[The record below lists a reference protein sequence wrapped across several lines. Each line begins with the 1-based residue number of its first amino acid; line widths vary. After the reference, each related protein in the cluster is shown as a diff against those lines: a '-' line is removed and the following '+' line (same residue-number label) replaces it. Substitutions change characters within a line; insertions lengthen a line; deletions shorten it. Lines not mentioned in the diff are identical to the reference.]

1 MRVLKEFKIS
11 NVKLNNRICI
21 APMCQYSA
29 INGNPS
35 KWHYSHLGRLMK
47 LGAGLMI
54 IESTAV
60 SKRGKISKND
70 LTLENKK
77 NFIEFKKL
85 THFLRKIS
93 STKIGIQLSHSGR
106 NGSKTVPWIKS
117 NFPLKKGW
125 ETIAPSSIKRDK
137 HWPFPKEM
145 TKKDI
150 KIVRE
155 NFISAA
161 NYSKKIGFD
170 CLEIHMAHG
179 YLLHQFF
186 SPISNLRKDEYGGSL
201 KNRCKFPIDIAKDV
215 RKVWPKN
222 KILGARITG
231 YDWMDKKGSSVD
243 DAVYLSN
250 ELKKIGLDYVCV
262 SSGGIIPKTKVNKL
276 KRGYQVFLAK
286 KIKIKSKIIVKTTGM
301 IKDIKHAEQIVKNKD
316 ADLVSF
322 ARKFINSPNWLIKEL
337 VKRNKKIEIPN
348 QYKRCF

>member
-11 NVKLNNRICI
+11 KVKLNNRICI

-35 KWHYSHLGRLMK
+35 KWHYSHLGKLMK

-60 SKRGKISKND
+60 SKNGRISKND
-70 LTLENKK
+70 LTLENRK
-77 NFIEFKKL
+77 NFTEFKKL

-93 STKIGIQLSHSGR
+93 STKIGIQLAHSGR

-117 NFPLKKGW
+117 NSPLKKKGW
-125 ETIAPSSIKRDK
+125 QTIAPSRIKRDK

-150 KIVRE
+150 KSVRE

-186 SPISNLRKDEYGGSL
+186 SPISNLRKDEFGGSL
-201 KNRCKFPIDIAKDV
+201 KNRCRFLIEIAKDI

-231 YDWMDKKGSSVD
+231 YDWMDKKGSSVSD
-243 DAVYLSN
+243 SVYLTK
-250 ELKKIGLDYVCV
+250 ELKKIGFNYVCV
-262 SSGGIIPKTKVNKL
+262 SSGGIIPKTKIK
-276 KRGYQVFLAK
+276 KGKKGYQVFLAK
-286 KIKIKSKIIVKTTGM
+286 KLKLIQKS
-301 IKDIKHAEQIVKNKD
+301 Q
-316 ADLVSF
+316 
-322 ARKFINSPNWLIKEL
+322 
-337 VKRNKKIEIPN
+337 
-348 QYKRCF
+348 

>member
-1 MRVLKEFKIS
+1 MRVLKEFKI
-11 NVKLNNRICI
+11 NKVKLNNRICI

-35 KWHYSHLGRLMK
+35 KWHYSHLGKLMK
-47 LGAGLMI
+47 LGAGLML

-60 SKRGKISKND
+60 SKNGRISIND

-77 NFIEFKKL
+77 NFTEFKKL
-85 THFLRKIS
+85 IGFLRKIS

-106 NGSKTVPWIKS
+106 KGSSMIPWIKS
-117 NFPLKKGW
+117 NFPLKKKGW
-125 ETIAPSSIKRDK
+125 QTLAPSRIKRDK
-137 HWPFPKEM
+137 NWPFPKEM

-150 KIVRE
+150 KTVRD

-186 SPISNLRKDEYGGSL
+186 SPISNFRKDEFGGNL
-201 KNRCKFPIDIAKDV
+201 KKRCKLLTKIASDV
-215 RKVWPKN
+215 RNVWPKN
-222 KILGARITG
+222 KILGARING
-231 YDWMDKKGSSVD
+231 YDWLDKKGSTVNDS
-243 DAVYLSN
+243 VYLSKQ
-250 ELKKIGLDYVCV
+250 LKKIGFDYVCV
-262 SSGGIIPKTKVNKL
+262 TSGGIIPKTKIKF
-276 KRGYQVFLAK
+276 KKGYQVFLAK
-286 KIKIKSKIIVKTTGM
+286 KNKINSKIIVKTTGM
-301 IKDIKHAEQIVKNKD
+301 IEDIKHAEQIIKNNS

-322 ARKFINSPNWLIKEL
+322 GRKFINSPNWLIKAL
-337 VKRNKKIEIPN
+337 IKKNKVIKIPN

>member
-77 NFIEFKKL
+77 NFTEFKKL
-85 THFLRKIS
+85 IHFLRKIS

-125 ETIAPSSIKRDK
+125 ETIAPSGIKRDK